1 MSALDALLI
10 DFDQEM
16 AATRELLARLPESAL
31 GWKPHDQSFSL
42 GDLAAHLAEVPCWG
56 RQILDTDADELKVAS
71 TAVAETLTRATILDT
86 FDRHVAA
93 VRHDLLTRSDAELTA
108 PWTLCENGR
117 MLLILPR
124 LAAVRRFLLHHVIHH
139 RGQLSVYLRLQ
150 NVALPPLY
158 GTTAEPRA

>member
-42 GDLAAHLAEVPCWG
+42 GGLAAHLAEVPCWG
-56 RQILDTDADELKVAS
+56 RQILETDGDELKVATMS
-71 TAVAETLTRATILDT
+71 ATEAPTRAAILDA

-93 VRHDLLTRSDAELTA
+93 VRHDLLSRSDAELTA
-108 PWTLCENGR
+108 PWTLRENGR
-117 MLLILPR
+117 TLLILPR

-150 NVALPPLY
+150 NVPLPPLY

>member
-1 MSALDALLI
+1 VSALDALLI

-56 RQILDTDADELKVAS
+56 RQILETEGDELRVSEPPAGDVP
-71 TAVAETLTRATILDT
+71 TRAAILDAFDGHVAE
-86 FDRHVAA
+86 
-93 VRHDLLTRSDAELTA
+93 VRRNLLTRSDAELTA
-108 PWTLCENGR
+108 PWTLREHGR
-117 MLLILPR
+117 TLLILPR
-124 LAAVRRFLLHHVIHH
+124 QAAMRRFLLHHVIHH

>member
-1 MSALDALLI
+1 VSALDALLI

-42 GDLAAHLAEVPCWG
+42 GDLAAHLADVPCWG
-56 RQILDTDADELKVAS
+56 RQILETDGDELKVTT
-71 TAVAETLTRATILDT
+71 TAANETLTRATILAA

-108 PWTLCENGR
+108 PWTLREHGR
-117 MLLILPR
+117 PLLILPR
-124 LAAVRRFLLHHVIHH
+124 QAAMRRFLLHHVIHH